1 MGVVGAGDVDGKMR
15 GRRVA
20 RQKGGKRRKKREK
33 REGKNER
40 REEEKE
46 TGMVA
51 LGIGVS

>member
-1 MGVVGAGDVDGKMR
+1 MEKCEDDAWLGK
-15 GRRVA
+15 
-20 RQKGGKRRKKREK
+20 KGGKGERKERRGE
-33 REGKNER
+33 NER

>member
-1 MGVVGAGDVDGKMR
+1 MEKCEDDAWLGK
-15 GRRVA
+15 
-20 RQKGGKRRKKREK
+20 KGGKGERKERQ
-33 REGKNER
+33 EGKNER